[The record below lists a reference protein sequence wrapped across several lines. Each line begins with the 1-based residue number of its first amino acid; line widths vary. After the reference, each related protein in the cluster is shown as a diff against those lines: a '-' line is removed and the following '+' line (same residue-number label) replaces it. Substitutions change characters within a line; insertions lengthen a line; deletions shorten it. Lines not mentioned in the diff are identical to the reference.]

1 MPHAKSSE
9 KYQVPPKKFLT
20 PIFLAS
26 GVPSA
31 YPDADI
37 RVYLQLW
44 DYVLRS
50 FILILLWFFG
60 VYLQLPVFVYHPF
73 FLLSLLLIG
82 LHA

>member
-1 MPHAKSSE
+1 MPQAKYSE
-9 KYQVPPKKFLT
+9 KYQFPPKIFLT

-44 DYVLRS
+44 DFVLRS
-50 FILILLWFFG
+50 FMLILLWFVG
-60 VYLQLPVFVYHPF
+60 VYLQLLVFV
-73 FLLSLLLIG
+73 
-82 LHA
+82 